1 MNLQQQ
7 PSNRIKWPSA
17 YFEASS
23 SLEPFEEVH
32 VVTAK
37 SEFVSNACEIAANV
51 LMKNGDFTEQQL
63 NQYTQH
69 VIASQRLS
77 VYESVTI
84 SDTGISICINADN
97 VEDDNVMWRA
107 LDMLADAL
115 DQLDNTQ
122 GTITFGDSL
131 TFSISEVPWIISQ

>member
-7 PSNRIKWPSA
+7 PSNRIKWPWA